1 MKKANSPSTVMS
13 ETNSTEPNHS
23 SAEENVQR
31 HWQGGQPAAELGRR
45 TASSLSHQE
54 VSTNSKFAKKYAVL
68 FYCAMLFVVTV
79 SASGQAGKLDPTFG
93 IGGITTVQNVETGNT
108 NFFAIGAVAIQS
120 DGKIVVAGGV
130 PGKNGF
136 TVPAVLRFLSNGG
149 PDKSFGANGTAV
161 LPNSF
166 GSYGAA
172 AIQPDGKILVA
183 TGNGANGELD
193 RFTSAGKLDSSFGSK
208 GAVIFK
214 FSSLSGIALQPD
226 GRILAGVQS
235 LTGVGAQVARL
246 LANGSIDTSFGT
258 NGFAFPPGG
267 TGTLEVLSNGEILVF
282 GGLISRLTSS
292 GAIDAEFGVGGQL
305 MAPNGG
311 HALAANGDILAAGTL
326 VSDPTVPSSGFAAFA
341 YQNVGIGDPAFGKN
355 GGVSTTL
362 AGFPTITVTGIGL
375 ESSDAIVELGTAAS
389 RNLGAFG
396 LVRYTPQGQLDSSF
410 GSGGTVTTSFG
421 SSITT
426 ASAIA
431 IQSDDKIVVAGT
443 LLKGELH
450 GQSQTT
456 LVVARYLGK

>member
-1 MKKANSPSTVMS
+1 M
-13 ETNSTEPNHS
+13 
-23 SAEENVQR
+23 
-31 HWQGGQPAAELGRR
+31 
-45 TASSLSHQE
+45 
-54 VSTNSKFAKKYAVL
+54 NSKFAKKYAVL
-68 FYCAMLFVVTV
+68 FCCAMLFVVTV

-93 IGGITTVQNVETGNT
+93 IGGITTLQNVVTGNT
-108 NFFAIGAVAIQS
+108 NFFAVGAVAVQS

-149 PDKSFGANGTAV
+149 PDKSFGANGTV
-161 LPNSF
+161 VPPNRF
-166 GSYGAA
+166 GSYSTA

-183 TGNGANGELD
+183 TNGGVDGELD
-193 RFTSAGKLDSSFGSK
+193 RFTSAGKLDSSFGSQ

-214 FSSLSGIALQPD
+214 FSSLTGIALQPD

-235 LTGVGAQVARL
+235 FIVVGARVARL
-246 LANGSIDTSFGT
+246 LANGSFDTSFGT

-267 TGTLEVLSNGEILVF
+267 TGTLEVLSTGEILVF
-282 GGLISRLTSS
+282 GRLVSRLTSS
-292 GAIDAEFGVGGQL
+292 GAIDPEFGVSGQL
-305 MAPNGG
+305 MAPNSG
-311 HALAANGDILAAGTL
+311 HALAANGDILAAGSL
-326 VSDPTVPSSGFAAFA
+326 VSDPTVPSSAFATFA

-355 GGVSTTL
+355 GGASTTFS
-362 AGFPTITVTGIGL
+362 GFPTVTVAGLGL
-375 ESSDAIVELGTAAS
+375 ESSGAIVELGTAATRS
-389 RNLGAFG
+389 LGAFG

-421 SSITT
+421 SSVAT

-450 GQSQTT
+450 GQSETA

>member
-1 MKKANSPSTVMS
+1 MQTMKEGNSPSTEVS
-13 ETNSTEPNHS
+13 ETNSTKR
-23 SAEENVQR
+23 SA
-31 HWQGGQPAAELGRR
+31 P
-45 TASSLSHQE
+45 THQE
-54 VSTNSKFAKKYAVL
+54 VSMNSKFAKKYAVF
-68 FYCAMLFVVTV
+68 FYCAMLLVVTA

-93 IGGITTVQNVETGNT
+93 IGGITTVQNVETGTT
-108 NFFAIGAVAIQS
+108 NFFAIGAVAVQS

-130 PGKNGF
+130 PGQNGF

-149 PDKSFGANGTAV
+149 PDKSFGANGTVV
-161 LPNSF
+161 LPNRF
-166 GSYGAA
+166 GSYGTA

-183 TGNGANGELD
+183 TNGNGVNGELD
-193 RFTSAGKLDSSFGSK
+193 RFTSAGKLDSSFGSQ
-208 GAVIFK
+208 GVVIFK

-235 LTGVGAQVARL
+235 FIVVGARVARL

-258 NGFAFPPGG
+258 NGLAFPPGG

-282 GGLISRLTSS
+282 GRLVSRLTSS
-292 GAIDAEFGVGGQL
+292 GAIDAEFGVSGQL

-362 AGFPTITVTGIGL
+362 SGFPTITVAGMGL
-375 ESSDAIVELGTAAS
+375 ESSGAIVELGTAAS
-389 RNLGAFG
+389 RSLGAFG

-443 LLKGELH
+443 LLKGEPH
-450 GQSQTT
+450 GQSETA